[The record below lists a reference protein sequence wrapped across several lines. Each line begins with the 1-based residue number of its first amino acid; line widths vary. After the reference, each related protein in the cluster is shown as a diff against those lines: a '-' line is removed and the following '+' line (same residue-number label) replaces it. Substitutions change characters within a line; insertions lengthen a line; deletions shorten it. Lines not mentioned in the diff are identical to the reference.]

1 MFPIK
6 NAKRFVLPKTL
17 DPIFLFEEGIKMYLP
32 DFDYYAPDSLAETC
46 EALERFGSKAM
57 VLAGGTD
64 VIPKMKEGRL
74 TPEILISLKKLDDL
88 TKIEYVPGKGV
99 VIGARAT
106 HNDLVNSPILND
118 KYLSV
123 SEAAHHMASN
133 QIRNIGTVGGN
144 LGSAVPS
151 ADLPPILIALGA
163 TIKLVGTNGERR
175 MLLEDLFT
183 GPMKTLMFHNEILT
197 EIVIPDQASTG
208 SNYIKFG
215 LRRSGALAVVG
226 LAVAVTVNGD
236 TITEARITI
245 GAAAPTPIRAR
256 ETENFL
262 RGKTISDDLLA
273 EAGVIASG
281 ESKPISDI
289 RGSAE
294 YRRDLIRVFTRR
306 ALRKAINEGHV

>member
-1 MFPIK
+1 
-6 NAKRFVLPKTL
+6 
-17 DPIFLFEEGIKMYLP
+17 MYLP

-46 EALERFGSKAM
+46 EALERFGAKAK
-57 VLAGGTD
+57 VLSGGTD
-64 VIPKMKEGRL
+64 IIVKMKSGL
-74 TPEILISLKKLDDL
+74 LSPEVLISLKKLEDL
-88 TKIEYVPGKGV
+88 KKIDYVSEKGV
-99 VIGARAT
+99 VIGALST
-106 HNDLVNSPILND
+106 HNDLVNSKILND
-118 KYLSV
+118 RYLSV
-123 SEAAHHMASN
+123 SEAAHNMASN

-144 LGSAVPS
+144 LCNAVPS

-163 TIKLVGTNGERR
+163 TIKLVGTKGERV

-183 GPMKTLMFHNEILT
+183 GPMKTVIAENEILT
-197 EIVIPDQASTG
+197 EIVIPDQSSTG

-226 LAVAVTVNGD
+226 IAVAVTVNGG
-236 TITEARITI
+236 TITEAKIAI

-256 ETENFL
+256 EAEKFL
-262 RGKTISDDLLA
+262 QGKTISDDLLA

-294 YRRDLIRVFTRR
+294 YRRDLIRVLTRR
-306 ALRKAINEGHV
+306 ALYKAVNEGHV

>member
-1 MFPIK
+1 
-6 NAKRFVLPKTL
+6 
-17 DPIFLFEEGIKMYLP
+17 MYLP

-46 EALERFGSKAM
+46 EILDRFGAKAK
-57 VLAGGTD
+57 VLSGGTD
-64 VIPKMKEGRL
+64 IISKMKSRIL
-74 TPEILISLKKLDDL
+74 SPEILISLKKLEDL
-88 TKIEYVPGKGV
+88 KKIEYVSGKGV

-106 HNDLVNSPILND
+106 HNDLVNSRLLND

-144 LGSAVPS
+144 LCNAVPS

-163 TIKLVGTNGERR
+163 AIRLVGVNGERM
-175 MLLEDLFT
+175 MLLEDFFT
-183 GPMKTLMFHNEILT
+183 GPMKTVISNEILS
-197 EIVIPDQASTG
+197 EIVIPDQSSTG
-208 SNYIKFG
+208 STYIKFG

-226 LAVAVTVNGD
+226 IAVSVTVNEG
-236 TITEARITI
+236 TITDTKIVI
-245 GAAAPTPIRAR
+245 GAAAPTPMRAL
-256 ETENFL
+256 EAENHL
-262 RGKTISDDLLA
+262 RGKMITDELI
-273 EAGVIASG
+273 AGAGLIASK

-294 YRRDLIRVFTRR
+294 YRRDLVRVFTRR